1 MPYFLK
7 INKTCLSLV
16 IKLMF
21 FRVRE
26 INTSI
31 EIIIFVEANIIKFNK
46 PLSVI
51 INSVLKVTVK
61 HCQVAVI
68 IYEFISYTA

>member
-1 MPYFLK
+1 
-7 INKTCLSLV
+7 
-16 IKLMF
+16 MF

-51 INSVLKVTVK
+51 INSVLNS
-61 HCQVAVI
+61 HRQALPGC
-68 IYEFISYTA
+68 SYNL

>member
-1 MPYFLK
+1 MPFFGDK
-7 INKTCLSLV
+7 ADV
-16 IKLMF
+16 

-46 PLSVI
+46 PLLVI
-51 INSVLKVTVK
+51 INSVLNS
-61 HCQVAVI
+61 HRQALPGC
-68 IYEFISYTA
+68 SYNL